1 MKKKSKFQE
10 RLEAI
15 IKKRET
21 SPPEADPVPSQSA
34 QMTHLSPPPGRK
46 WVAIKDEKPPYYS
59 HIDIWDGKELRTNW
73 HRLSNGDSDFYAN
86 SQDNKITRLITHWA
100 ATVGST
106 LPKYEP
112 MTADDIKQFTINDI
126 KKAIEDMYK
135 DIIPVSENE
144 ENGVTTRLAYNEGV
158 KSCTIILKKL
168 IRHHRMTNK
177 KT

>member
-21 SPPEADPVPSQSA
+21 SPPEADPTQSQSA
-34 QMTHLSPPPGRK
+34 QGSKEAMI
-46 WVAIKDEKPPYYS
+46 WKDLRHERPPYYANI
-59 HIDIWDGKELRTNW
+59 HLWDGKTIYYNW
-73 HRLSNGDSDFYAN
+73 HRVSDGDYDTYYN
-86 SQDNKITRLITHWA
+86 RNDNRGLTADDITHWA
-100 ATVGST
+100 APVGST

-126 KKAIEDMYK
+126 KKAIEDMNK
-135 DIIPVSENE
+135 DMIPVSENE

-177 KT
+177 KR